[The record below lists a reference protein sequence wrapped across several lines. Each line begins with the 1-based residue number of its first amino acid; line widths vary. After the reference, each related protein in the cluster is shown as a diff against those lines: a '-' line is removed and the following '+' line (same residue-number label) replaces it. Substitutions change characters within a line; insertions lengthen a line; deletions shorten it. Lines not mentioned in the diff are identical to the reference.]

1 MAAKTTDPIDI
12 LLEMGI
18 DLDNLSEEEDY
29 LSALKEAIATIE
41 FKTGGKGD
49 ERSAALREEVIKV
62 RKSRRAA
69 DPKIKAKKTK
79 IKPENL
85 FDRRVAPKQKALS
98 TSAIVPYKAPEE
110 EEGAKKKRAPRKSDP
125 LKDILKGVNSII
137 EILKRQQK
145 LSTNQAEKDRKR
157 AEKQKREGAED
168 KLESGGIKSFISGAA
183 KLVKPV
189 KGFLE
194 GLFDFIKNVII
205 GTILIKI
212 INWFT
217 DPENKEKIE
226 AIGDFFKNTWPVL
239 LAAYLLFGNSLGRF
253 AVKLIKVVGGFVIKL
268 AAKIIPAL
276 ITGIKR
282 LGLGKSLA
290 LGGLAVGG
298 GMLLGRMM
306 DGGEDDKDLNQ
317 PDGKQK
323 TPPPDKEPDKESEPA
338 VIPAPAVADPPEPP
352 TVSGRF
358 DMEAGQGY
366 INDKPVSLEEYQDF
380 QNMSNQEKVQKYGTG
395 LKGGGM
401 VPGRGPNRDTVPAML
416 APGEFVMSRGAVQ
429 KYGADTMASM
439 NAAGGGTNLPKR
451 MNGVT
456 YAAGGGQIGDKPMSS
471 VEKPHT
477 ENKDL
482 EKKKAAKGS
491 FNPGDMISGL
501 YGGVKSMFGFGSDED
516 TTKEDARE
524 GADGEEKQQSGST
537 LSETQQKAL
546 QVLAKYESGAAGY
559 DAVNQ
564 YGTKGGRGVEGF
576 SGDIKKMPQ
585 HKGRSLTDF
594 TLGEIKA
601 LQYDDKSMSKQEWI
615 SAGKLHAVGAYQFI
629 GNTLPGVASRAGI
642 PDTAKFTPAV
652 QDLMA
657 LQLMKERGISPWIGP
672 SDKATASERAIIEQ
686 ARLEPIAYDNTSG
699 GGAITAFG
707 GGSSYTPPGGGGP
720 GGVSPSGTTM
730 ASLSDYKIGSGIAT
744 LTGGKTA
751 AAGVSPSG
759 TTLASLQGKKSFQSP
774 PGPPPT
780 SPPSIGGSMP
790 GGSQQGSSANSA
802 SKMKNNANNF
812 PELDANAMIS
822 MEKVKVLGLTLA

>member
-1 MAAKTTDPIDI
+1 
-12 LLEMGI
+12 
-18 DLDNLSEEEDY
+18 
-29 LSALKEAIATIE
+29 
-41 FKTGGKGD
+41 
-49 ERSAALREEVIKV
+49 RSAILSQEVIKV
-62 RKSRRAA
+62 RKSRKAA
-69 DPKIKAKKTK
+69 DPKFKAKKTTV
-79 IKPENL
+79 KPDAF
-85 FDRRVAPKQKALS
+85 FDKKKPDEVRQDVKTGTVDPSKLKFSSVEFAEKQKALP
-98 TSAIVPYKAPEE
+98 TSAITPYQAPEE
-110 EEGAKKKRAPRKSDP
+110 EEGVKKKRAPRKSDP

-157 AEKQKREGAED
+157 AEKQKRAGAED
-168 KLESGGIKSFISGAA
+168 KLESGGVKSFISGAA

-217 DPENKEKIE
+217 DPENQEKIE

-298 GMLLGRMM
+298 AMLVGRMM

-323 TPPPDKEPDKESEPA
+323 TPPPDKEPNKESEPA

-366 INDKPVSLEEYQDF
+366 INDKPVSLEEYQAF

-395 LKGGGM
+395 MKGGGM

-451 MNGVT
+451 MN
-456 YAAGGGQIGDKPMSS
+456 
-471 VEKPHT
+471 
-477 ENKDL
+477 
-482 EKKKAAKGS
+482 
-491 FNPGDMISGL
+491 
-501 YGGVKSMFGFGSDED
+501 
-516 TTKEDARE
+516 
-524 GADGEEKQQSGST
+524 
-537 LSETQQKAL
+537 
-546 QVLAKYESGAAGY
+546 
-559 DAVNQ
+559 
-564 YGTKGGRGVEGF
+564 
-576 SGDIKKMPQ
+576 
-585 HKGRSLTDF
+585 
-594 TLGEIKA
+594 
-601 LQYDDKSMSKQEWI
+601 
-615 SAGKLHAVGAYQFI
+615 
-629 GNTLPGVASRAGI
+629 
-642 PDTAKFTPAV
+642 
-652 QDLMA
+652 
-657 LQLMKERGISPWIGP
+657 
-672 SDKATASERAIIEQ
+672 
-686 ARLEPIAYDNTSG
+686 
-699 GGAITAFG
+699 
-707 GGSSYTPPGGGGP
+707 
-720 GGVSPSGTTM
+720 
-730 ASLSDYKIGSGIAT
+730 
-744 LTGGKTA
+744 
-751 AAGVSPSG
+751 
-759 TTLASLQGKKSFQSP
+759 
-774 PGPPPT
+774 
-780 SPPSIGGSMP
+780 
-790 GGSQQGSSANSA
+790 
-802 SKMKNNANNF
+802 
-812 PELDANAMIS
+812 
-822 MEKVKVLGLTLA
+822 